1 MGFKVLMLGVLFVVA
16 SLMLVKV
23 NGEELKVRRWQTP
36 NDGSRRWQAQAETR
50 NGIRRW
56 QNQHK
61 DPKSVEMKN
70 HMQGLRGDN
79 RTPKYNDFEE
89 PAKHNDF
96 EEPDIV
102 DFPKAAGRKCPRVNR
117 DYTCAKDGLNEFH
130 CHGCNS
136 KKCKCEDEDDD
147 KSCRCQ

>member
-1 MGFKVLMLGVLFVVA
+1 MFKVLMLGVVFVVA
-16 SLMLVKV
+16 SLMLAKV

-89 PAKHNDF
+89 PAKYNDF
-96 EEPDIV
+96 EVPDFV
-102 DFPKAAGRKCPRVNR
+102 DFAKKNKNCPRLN
-117 DYTCAKDGLNEFH
+117 KDSSCSQDGFNNFY
-130 CHGCNS
+130 CYGCKS
-136 KKCKCEDEDDD
+136 KECKCNQKQKCKC
-147 KSCRCQ
+147 Q